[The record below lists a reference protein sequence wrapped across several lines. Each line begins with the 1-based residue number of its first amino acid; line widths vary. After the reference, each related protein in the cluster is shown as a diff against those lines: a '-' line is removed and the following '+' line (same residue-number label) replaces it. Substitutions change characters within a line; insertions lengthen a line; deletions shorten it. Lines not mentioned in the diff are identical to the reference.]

1 MKLRWLIGEI
11 RELIRSH
18 VEKGERDFIKVYLP
32 YRDIAFFLCLW
43 WARDRAADLGRT
55 KTCEVTRIDERDL
68 LFNHTIGKTVREGD
82 SSIIVIPKLDSEEM
96 DPVGAV
102 DKMMSLA
109 CSHGRSLVGGY
120 LFRPSTPDHKDLAN
134 KPFVGNGPN
143 NRLKRYSSSSGDPD
157 DLNLRAHGG
166 RAGVA
171 VTLRLLGATEQQVMD
186 HCGWAAVQTYVQA
199 LY

>member
-120 LFRPSTPDHKDLAN
+120 LFRPSTPDQ
-134 KPFVGNGPN
+134 
-143 NRLKRYSSSSGDPD
+143 R
-157 DLNLRAHGG
+157 
-166 RAGVA
+166 
-171 VTLRLLGATEQQVMD
+171 EE
-186 HCGWAAVQTYVQA
+186 
-199 LY
+199 